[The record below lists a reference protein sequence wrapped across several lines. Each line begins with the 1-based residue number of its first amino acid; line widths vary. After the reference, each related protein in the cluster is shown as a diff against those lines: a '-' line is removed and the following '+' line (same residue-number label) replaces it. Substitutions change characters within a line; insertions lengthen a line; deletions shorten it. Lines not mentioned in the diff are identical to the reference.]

1 MIPRMLHPVFSQPW
15 RAFLLFW
22 MLCLLAVPGF
32 LGCGSEGTDLPL
44 PSSTDYNGL
53 KQASQSY
60 GSMVDRVAAFLLSD
74 KGKGGIREEGGQ
86 TIPPY
91 FYSYGIC
98 SARDEDFGCDE
109 PDQLTPPVS
118 YPAYTCYVA
127 IEAFIR
133 YYIYSGNQEVLD
145 RAVRFAEWV
154 LDHLTDETDALSGFP
169 YSTQVYPFWGGGMDG
184 PSIELDKAAMFAIG
198 LLQLYDMTS
207 NASFYLAADH
217 IASTLLQYQGNDG
230 SWAFRVIPQTGGVYR
245 DYTSNQI
252 SFVRLMDRMFERTG
266 AESFHES
273 SQRAWEWILQNPVS
287 TKYWANF
294 YEDMDAPDSL
304 VNFDT
309 LETIRDLLAR
319 GDSNPD
325 YRSLALS
332 NFQWIEDTFLLLAA
346 PYPPMIPSIGEQTG
360 FVIADEPAGTS
371 SSTAQWASVGLDL
384 YNATGDARLLK
395 HALEA
400 ANVVASAQQTDGRM
414 FTVTA
419 DVNGGG
425 LFPITWYEQC
435 FVPLWF
441 LLDTMEKRPETA
453 PEGED
458 HMLGYS
464 TAVRTIEYAEGR
476 IQYVTKRAGEE
487 LIKVSAP
494 VLDVRAGGMSLPV
507 IHDEEGGVGWTYDP
521 EAHLLRVRHTD
532 PDVQVVLSE

>member
-1 MIPRMLHPVFSQPW
+1 MARWTKTGGLQQWEKI
-15 RAFLLFW
+15 FLLSSLVSLFG
-22 MLCLLAVPGF
+22 LPF
-32 LGCGSEGTDLPL
+32 LTACGSETRQGTHV
-44 PSSTDYNGL
+44 SVKDYEGL
-53 KQASQSY
+53 KTASQTY
-60 GSMVDRVAAFLLSD
+60 GSMVDRVAAFLLRD
-74 KGKGGIREEGGQ
+74 EGKGGIREEGGQ

-98 SARDEDFGCDE
+98 DARDEDFGCIE
-109 PDQLTPPVS
+109 PDQLTSPVS

-127 IEAFIR
+127 IEAFTR

-145 RAVRFAEWV
+145 RAVQFAEWV
-154 LDHLTDETDALSGFP
+154 LDHLTPETDMLAGFP
-169 YSTQVYPFWGGGMDG
+169 YSTQAYPLWGGGMDG

-198 LLQLYDMTS
+198 LLRLYDMTS

-217 IASTLLQYQGNDG
+217 IAGRLLQYQGKEG

-252 SFVRLMDRMFERTG
+252 YFVRLMDQMFEITG
-266 AESFHES
+266 VESFHAS
-273 SQRAWEWILQNPVS
+273 SQKAWEWILRNPVS

-309 LETIRDLLAR
+309 METIRHLLAG

-325 YRSLALS
+325 DLSLALS
-332 NFQWIEDTFLLLAA
+332 NFQWIENTFLLLAT

-360 FVIADEPAGTS
+360 FVIADEPAGTT
-371 SSTAQWASVGLDL
+371 SSTAQWASLGFEMHE
-384 YNATGDARLLK
+384 ASGDSRTLK
-395 HALEA
+395 HAFEA
-400 ANVVASAQQTDGRM
+400 ANVVASAQQADGRM

-419 DVNGGG
+419 DANGGG

-441 LLDTMEKRPETA
+441 MLDTMEKRPETA